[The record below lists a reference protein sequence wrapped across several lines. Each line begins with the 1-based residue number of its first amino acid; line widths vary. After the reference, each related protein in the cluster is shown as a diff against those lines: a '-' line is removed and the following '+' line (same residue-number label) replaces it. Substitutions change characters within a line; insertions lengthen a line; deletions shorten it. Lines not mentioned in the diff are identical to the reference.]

1 MRSVISTVM
10 AVVQKA
16 ALQVTLLIRG
26 THTLLELLNL
36 SYVIPLLLGIW
47 HN

>member
-1 MRSVISTVM
+1 MSTVM

-36 SYVIPLLLGIW
+36 SYDIRLLPSIW
-47 HN
+47 NN